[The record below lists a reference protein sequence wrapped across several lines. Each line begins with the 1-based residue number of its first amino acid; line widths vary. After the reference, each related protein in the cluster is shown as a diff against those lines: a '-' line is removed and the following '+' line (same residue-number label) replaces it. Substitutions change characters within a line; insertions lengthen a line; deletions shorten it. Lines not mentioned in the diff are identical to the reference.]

1 MPRRESKSQE
11 LMPVEV
17 IERRILLI
25 RGHKVM
31 LDAHL
36 AELYEVPTFRLN
48 EAVKRN
54 RLRFPEDFMFQ
65 LDKEETESLTSQLAM
80 SKPVEAGGERCHTSS
95 LSRALRC
102 FRRS

>member
-1 MPRRESKSQE
+1 MPKKPPTAQQ
-11 LMPVEV
+11 LVPVEV

-31 LDAHL
+31 LDSHL

-54 RLRFPEDFMFQ
+54 GRRFPEDFMFQ
-65 LDKEETESLTSQLAM
+65 LT
-80 SKPVEAGGERCHTSS
+80 P
-95 LSRALRC
+95 
-102 FRRS
+102 